1 MENLITIE
9 HANVRRNNKLILNDV
24 NFTINKGEHT
34 AILGPNGA
42 GKSTLL
48 NVCSME
54 MHPLWKENLY
64 IKRFNSE
71 IIRKEELRKHIGVV
85 SQLIFNMCN
94 TTYLVKEVVASGI
107 FSSVGFDFHHH
118 VTQEHWDLTDEV
130 LKDNYCLHL
139 ANKTMNSLSTGEA
152 QRVLLARALV
162 HNPNLLLLDEAASGL
177 DFPSRSHYRNALT
190 NAINKDKTIVMIT
203 HELSQIL
210 PEINRIILM
219 KEGKIYKIGNKEEL
233 LNEETLSKLYGQKV
247 YVAKKN
253 GIYSAWC

>member
-9 HANVRRNNKLILNDV
+9 HANVRRNNKLILKDV
-24 NFTINKGEHT
+24 DFSINQGEHT

-48 NVCSME
+48 NICSME
-54 MHPLWKENLY
+54 IHPLWREDLL
-64 IKRFNSE
+64 IKRFNSN
-71 IIRKEELRKHIGVV
+71 IISKEELRKHIGVV
-85 SQLIFNMCN
+85 SQLIFDMCN

-118 VTQEHWDLTDEV
+118 VTQEHWQLTDEV

-139 ANKTMNSLSTGEA
+139 ADKTMNSLSTGES

-177 DFPSRSHYRNALT
+177 DFPSRSHYRKALT
-190 NAINKDKTIVMIT
+190 NAINKGKTIVMIT

-219 KEGKIYKIGNKEEL
+219 KDGMIYKIGNKEEL
-233 LNEETLSKLYGQKV
+233 LNEEILSQLYGQKV
-247 YVAKKN
+247 YLAKKN

>member
-9 HANVRRNNKLILNDV
+9 HANVRRNNKLILKDV
-24 NFTINKGEHT
+24 DFSINQGEHT

-48 NVCSME
+48 NICSME
-54 MHPLWKENLY
+54 IHPLWREDLL
-64 IKRFNSE
+64 IKRFNSN
-71 IIRKEELRKHIGVV
+71 IISKEELRKHIGVV
-85 SQLIFNMCN
+85 SQLIFDLCN

-118 VTQEHWDLTDEV
+118 VTQEHWQLTDEV

-139 ANKTMNSLSTGEA
+139 ADKTMNSLSTGES

-177 DFPSRSHYRNALT
+177 DFPSRSHYRKALT
-190 NAINKDKTIVMIT
+190 NAINKGKTIVMIT

-219 KEGKIYKIGNKEEL
+219 KDGMIYKIGNKEEL
-233 LNEETLSKLYGQKV
+233 LNEEILSQLYGQKV

>member
-9 HANVRRNNKLILNDV
+9 HANVRRNNKLILKDV
-24 NFTINKGEHT
+24 DFSINQGEHT

-48 NVCSME
+48 NICSME
-54 MHPLWKENLY
+54 IHPLWREDLL
-64 IKRFNSE
+64 IKRFNSN
-71 IIRKEELRKHIGVV
+71 IISKEELRKHIGVV
-85 SQLIFNMCN
+85 SQLIFDMCN

-118 VTQEHWDLTDEV
+118 VTQEHWQLTDEV

-139 ANKTMNSLSTGEA
+139 ADKTMNSLSTGES

-177 DFPSRSHYRNALT
+177 DFPSRSHYRKALT
-190 NAINKDKTIVMIT
+190 NAINKGKTIVMIT

-219 KEGKIYKIGNKEEL
+219 KDGMIYKIGNKEEL
-233 LNEETLSKLYGQKV
+233 LNEEILSQLYGQKV
-247 YVAKKN
+247 YIAKKN

>member
-1 MENLITIE
+1 MENLITIKN
-9 HANVRRNNKLILNDV
+9 ATVRRNNKLILKDV
-24 NFTINKGEHT
+24 DFSINKGEHT

-54 MHPLWKENLY
+54 IHPLWRENLL
-64 IKRFNSE
+64 IKRFNSN
-71 IIRKEELRKHIGVV
+71 IISKEELRKHIGVV
-85 SQLIFNMCN
+85 SQLIFDMCN

-118 VTQEHWDLTDEV
+118 VTQEHWRLTDEV

-139 ANKTMNSLSTGEA
+139 ADKTMNSLSTGES

-177 DFPSRSHYRNALT
+177 DFPSRSHYRKALT

-219 KEGKIYKIGNKEEL
+219 KDGMIYKIGNKEEL
-233 LNEETLSKLYGQKV
+233 LNEEILSQLYGQKV

>member
-9 HANVRRNNKLILNDV
+9 HANVRRNNKLILKDV
-24 NFTINKGEHT
+24 DFSINQGEHT

-48 NVCSME
+48 NICSME
-54 MHPLWKENLY
+54 IHPLWREDLL
-64 IKRFNSE
+64 IKRFNSN
-71 IIRKEELRKHIGVV
+71 IISKEELRKHIGVV
-85 SQLIFNMCN
+85 SQLIFDMCN

-118 VTQEHWDLTDEV
+118 VTQEHWQLTDEV

-139 ANKTMNSLSTGEA
+139 ADKTMNSLSTGES

-177 DFPSRSHYRNALT
+177 DFPSRSHYRKALT
-190 NAINKDKTIVMIT
+190 NAINKGKTIVMIT

-219 KEGKIYKIGNKEEL
+219 KDGMIYKIGNKEEL
-233 LNEETLSKLYGQKV
+233 LNEEILSQLYGQKV